1 MPNRFLG
8 FLLLWIF
15 CSTFSGLYG
24 QNSDAPKQISNTY
37 FLKNCFVVKQP
48 GVTLAGQNV
57 VIKDGLIA
65 EVSPNIIPPFDA
77 QMVKSDSLYVY
88 AGFIDG
94 YSNTGIVKPEN
105 KERTKINDPGNPP
118 NDLAGI
124 TPQIKAI
131 DQFKPSEKSVSDMR
145 SAGICL
151 SNVVPRGLML
161 PGSSDLML
169 LSDGAQ
175 DRMLLKTGTGQSF
188 QLEPMRGG
196 FPSTTIGVISKF
208 RELYRNANIAGSHDE
223 KFKLNG
229 TGLSRPDYSK
239 ELVALY
245 PVTTKKLPLYF
256 KAQKTKDVHKA
267 LSLQNELGFD
277 MILADVKQGWH
288 HVDQI
293 KKTNSKVL
301 ISIEL
306 PEDDKKDIKKDSLKD
321 VKSDSL
327 KIANKKVETLTDK
340 NPEKDNFDQ
349 FREKSLKEYLSQA
362 AIFEKAGIAFGFSF
376 LDAKTSDVKKN
387 IRRMI
392 ENGLTE
398 KAALA
403 ALTVNPAQILGVSHL
418 VGTVEKGKIANLV
431 ITNKPYFDEKST
443 ISYVF
448 VDGKKFDY
456 TEKPKKDNKP
466 SETGKF
472 IGKWSYVVEIPG
484 STQKGKVN
492 VKKVDGKYK
501 ITIIDDSSPNVEDTA
516 EEIKLEGNNLTFYI
530 MADMGQPV
538 KVDFDL
544 KMEEKSYS
552 GNISITQFGIFPI
565 KGEYEGQPD

>member
-1 MPNRFLG
+1 MPNRFLN

-65 EVSPNIIPPFDA
+65 EVGPTILPPFDA

-124 TPQIKAI
+124 TPQTKAI
-131 DQFKPSEKSVSDMR
+131 DQFRPSEKSVSDMR
-145 SAGICL
+145 SAGFCL

-161 PGSSDLML
+161 PGSGDLLL
-169 LSDGAQ
+169 LSDGIQ
-175 DRMLLKTGTGQSF
+175 DKMLLKSMTGQSF

-196 FPSTTIGVISKF
+196 FPSTSIGVISKF
-208 RELYRNANIAGSHDE
+208 RELFRNANIVGSHDE
-223 KFKLNG
+223 KFKLNAI
-229 TGLSRPDYSK
+229 GLSRPDYSK

-288 HVDQI
+288 YVDQI

-321 VKSDSL
+321 VKNDSL
-327 KIANKKVETLTDK
+327 KVANKRVETLSDK

-349 FREKSLKEYLSQA
+349 FREKSLKEYFSQA
-362 AIFEKAGIAFGFSF
+362 AIFEKAGIPFGFSF

-392 ENGLTE
+392 ENGLSE

-431 ITNKPYFDEKST
+431 ITNKPYFDEKSS

-501 ITIIDDSSPNVEDTA
+501 ITIIDDSSPNEEDTA
-516 EEIKLEGNNLTFYI
+516 EDIKLEGNNLTFYI

-552 GNISITQFGIFPI
+552 GNISIVQFGTFPI
-565 KGEYEGQPD
+565 KGEYEGQPE

>member
-1 MPNRFLG
+1 MPNKFYRSFLIYIFSGTFLG
-8 FLLLWIF
+8 
-15 CSTFSGLYG
+15 LYA
-24 QNSDAPKQISNTY
+24 QNSDAPKPLSNT
-37 FLKNCFVVKQP
+37 FFFKNCFVVKQP
-48 GVTLAGQNV
+48 GVILSGQNV

-65 EVSPNIIPPFDA
+65 EIGANTLPPFDA
-77 QMVKSDSLYVY
+77 QMVKSDSMYIY

-105 KERTKINDPGNPP
+105 KERAKINDPGNPP

-131 DQFKPSEKSVSDMR
+131 DHFKPSEKSVSDMR
-145 SAGICL
+145 SSGVCL

-161 PGSSDLML
+161 PGSGDLIL
-169 LSDGAQ
+169 LSDGPQ
-175 DRMLLKTGTGQSF
+175 EKMLLKNSTGQNF

-196 FPSTTIGVISKF
+196 FPSTSIGVIAKF
-208 RELYRNANIAGSHDE
+208 RELFRNANLAGSHDE

-229 TGLSRPDYSK
+229 AGLSRPDYSK

-245 PVTTKKLPLYF
+245 PVTTQKLPLYF

-267 LSLQNELGFD
+267 LTLQNELGFD
-277 MILADVKQGWH
+277 LILSDVKQGWH
-288 HVDQI
+288 YVDQI
-293 KKTNSKVL
+293 KKTNCKIL
-301 ISIEL
+301 ISLEL
-306 PEDDKKDIKKDSLKD
+306 PEDEKKDIKKDSLKD
-321 VKSDSL
+321 VKNDSL
-327 KIANKKVETLTDK
+327 KVTNKKMETSKDK

-349 FREKSLKEYLSQA
+349 VREKSLKEYLTQA

-387 IRRMI
+387 IRKMI
-392 ENGLTE
+392 ENGLSE

-403 ALTVNPAQILGVSHL
+403 ALTINPAQILGVSHL

-431 ITNKPYFDEKST
+431 ITNKPYFEEKST

-466 SETGKF
+466 SEPGKF
-472 IGKWSYVVEIPG
+472 TGKWSYVVEIPG
-484 STQKGKVN
+484 STQRGKVN
-492 VKKVDGKYK
+492 VKKVDSKYK
-501 ITIIDDSSPNVEDTA
+501 ITIIDDSSPNEEDTA
-516 EEIKLEGNNLTFYI
+516 EDIKLEGNNLTFYI

-544 KMEEKSYS
+544 KMEERSYS
-552 GNISITQFGIFPI
+552 GNINIAQFGSFPI

>member
-65 EVSPNIIPPFDA
+65 EVSPSIIPPFDA

-151 SNVVPRGLML
+151 SNIVPRGLML
-161 PGSSDLML
+161 PGSTDLML

-288 HVDQI
+288 YVDQI
-293 KKTNSKVL
+293 KKTNSKVM

-306 PEDDKKDIKKDSLKD
+306 PEDDKKDTKKDSLKD

-327 KIANKKVETLTDK
+327 KIANKKVVTLTDK
-340 NPEKDNFDQ
+340 NSEKDSFNQ
-349 FREKSLKEYLSQA
+349 VREKSLKEYLSQA

-398 KAALA
+398 KGALA
-403 ALTVNPAQILGVSHL
+403 ALTINPAQILGVSHL

-431 ITNKPYFDEKST
+431 ITNKPYFDEKSS

-501 ITIIDDSSPNVEDTA
+501 ITIIDDSSPNEEDTA

-552 GNISITQFGIFPI
+552 GNISMTQFGIFPI

>member
-1 MPNRFLG
+1 MQNKFYRWFLIYIFSGTFLG
-8 FLLLWIF
+8 
-15 CSTFSGLYG
+15 LYA
-24 QNSDAPKQISNTY
+24 QNSDTPKQLSNTY

-48 GVTLAGQNV
+48 GVTLSGQNV

-65 EVSPNIIPPFDA
+65 EIGPNILPPFDA
-77 QMVKSDSLYVY
+77 QMIKSDSFYVY

-105 KERTKINDPGNPP
+105 KERAKISDPGNPP

-124 TPQIKAI
+124 TPQLKAI
-131 DQFKPSEKSVSDMR
+131 DQFKSSEKSVSDMR

-161 PGSSDLML
+161 PGSSDLIL
-169 LSDGAQ
+169 LSDGPQ
-175 DRMLLKTGTGQSF
+175 DKMLLKAGTGQSF

-208 RELYRNANIAGSHDE
+208 RDLYKNANIVGSHDE
-223 KFKLNG
+223 KFKLNAA
-229 TGLSRPDYSK
+229 GLSRPDYSK

-245 PVTTKKLPLYF
+245 PVTTKKQSLFF

-267 LSLQNELGFD
+267 LSLKNELGFE

-288 HVDQI
+288 YIDQI
-293 KKTNSKVL
+293 KKTNSKVF

-321 VKSDSL
+321 VKNDSL
-327 KIANKKVETLTDK
+327 KTTPKKAESLSDK
-340 NPEKDNFDQ
+340 NPEKDSFDQ
-349 FREKSLKEYLSQA
+349 VREKSLKEYVSQA
-362 AIFEKAGIAFGFSF
+362 ATFEKAGIAFGFSF
-376 LDAKTSDVKKN
+376 LDAKTADVKKN
-387 IRRMI
+387 IKKMI
-392 ENGLTE
+392 DNGLSE
-398 KAALA
+398 NAALA
-403 ALTVNPAQILGVSHL
+403 ALTTNPAQILGVSHL

-431 ITNKPYFDEKST
+431 ITNKSYFEEKST

-448 VDGKKFDY
+448 VDGKKYDF

-466 SETGKF
+466 SEAGKF
-472 IGKWSYVVEIPG
+472 TGKWSYVVEIPG

-492 VKKVDGKYK
+492 VKKVDGNYK
-501 ITIIDDSSPNVEDTA
+501 ISIVDDSTPNEEDTA
-516 EEIKLEGNNLTFYI
+516 EDIKLEGNNLTFYI

-544 KMEEKSYS
+544 KMEDQSYS
-552 GNISITQFGIFPI
+552 GSVSIAQFGTFPI